1 MPHHKSC
8 KKRMRT
14 SDEARTSNRAYR
26 SNLRSLIRDV
36 RAAENQ
42 SDAQAKYT
50 EVTSL
55 LDRLTR
61 KGILHKNRAASCKSR
76 LYRHIKD
83 LPAA

>member
-8 KKRMRT
+8 KKRIRT
-14 SDEARTSNRAYR
+14 SEVDRIRNRAYR
-26 SNLRSLIRDV
+26 SNLRGLIREI
-36 RAAENQ
+36 REATAQ
-42 SDAQAKYT
+42 PDAQAKYT

-61 KGILHKNRAASCKSR
+61 KGIVKKNRAASVKSR

>member
-14 SDEARTSNRAYR
+14 NEDARIRNRAYR
-26 SNLRSLIRDV
+26 SNLRGLIREI
-36 RAAENQ
+36 REAPAQ

-55 LDRLTR
+55 LDSLTR
-61 KGILHKNRAASCKSR
+61 KGILKKNRAASVKSR
-76 LYRHIKD
+76 LHRHIKD